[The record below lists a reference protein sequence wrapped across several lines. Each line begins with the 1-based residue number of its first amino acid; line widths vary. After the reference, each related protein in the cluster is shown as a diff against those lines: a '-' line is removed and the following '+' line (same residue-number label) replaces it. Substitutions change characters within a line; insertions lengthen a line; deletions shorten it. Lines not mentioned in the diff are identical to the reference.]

1 MEVRERYITDSE
13 GNRLGVLLSLE
24 EYQHLLDELEEL
36 NDIRA
41 YNAAK
46 QSDDEVISFEQAT
59 TLNQSESHPF

>member
-36 NDIRA
+36 NEIRA
-41 YNAAK
+41 YDAAK

-59 TLNQSESHPF
+59 AEIESQRQ

>member
-24 EYQHLLDELEEL
+24 EYQHLLEELEEL
-36 NDIRA
+36 NEIRA
-41 YNAAK
+41 YDTAK

-59 TLNQSESHPF
+59 AEIESQRQ

>member
-1 MEVRERYITDSE
+1 MELRERYITDSK

-36 NDIRA
+36 NEIRA
-41 YNAAK
+41 YDAAK

-59 TLNQSESHPF
+59 TEIESQRQ

>member
-1 MEVRERYITDSE
+1 MEVWERYITDSE

-24 EYQHLLDELEEL
+24 EYQYLLDELEEL

-41 YNAAK
+41 YDAAK

-59 TLNQSESHPF
+59 TEIESQRQ